1 MTRQRASILRDWGPS
16 YCWTTRGQPTRRKT
30 LPPQH
35 DKPTWLPPVSNH
47 FPPHSSDQLMSTSF
61 HTKENALK
69 NRLPFTERMFS
80 AEFPLVLN
88 SCSLCACLEI
98 MRLLCGGRQVR
109 PPGRGR
115 EARVK
120 RTPLE
125 PHRPGRNVGESG
137 RGTNLSPP
145 PHGGGS
151 WGGGGGPRSHT
162 PPHQVTKQLQFSQWG
177 FHPSRKILDPLL
189 PSSGRGADPGSQE
202 TPRGPFQDRGD
213 PESGGGVDPDWSKM
227 ISKPDISAG
236 ELCIFSGVGG
246 TASEGLCLL
255 PGSAFGLTRTSGQST
270 I

>member
-151 WGGGGGPRSHT
+151 WGGGGRTEKPH
-162 PPHQVTKQLQFSQWG
+162 PP
-177 FHPSRKILDPLL
+177 
-189 PSSGRGADPGSQE
+189 PSSDKATAIFTVGFSPQSQDPGSFVAQFRQR
-202 TPRGPFQDRGD
+202 RGSRVTGD
-213 PESGGGVDPDWSKM
+213 TKGAVPGSGGSRIRGGGRPRLVED
-227 ISKPDISAG
+227 DIK
-236 ELCIFSGVGG
+236 
-246 TASEGLCLL
+246 T
-255 PGSAFGLTRTSGQST
+255 
-270 I
+270 